1 MPDFCDHLFV
11 CRCPC
16 GVITMMSYSVHPA
29 RAYWV
34 LMQPGIVQGTG
45 VHAVR
50 EMQGLDLESLHPTPG
65 CRSFPLSL

>member
-1 MPDFCDHLFV
+1 
-11 CRCPC
+11 
-16 GVITMMSYSVHPA
+16 MMSYSVHPA